1 MYHLLSWHTKRP
13 MNTLPLWREWIFSQ
27 YIWVYQFL
35 KRWNFPNTFQAPILI
50 SPFTEILT
58 NLKYVVAFFTLLDI
72 HRWSTEIVF
81 SPTTWCLLIYLWLHI
96 YTHSFIYLRILL
108 INKTNMKSKSRFCII
123 SWLPSK
129 VVKNIISNTSIVNN
143 I

>member
-13 MNTLPLWREWIFSQ
+13 MNTLPLSREWIFSQ

-50 SPFTEILT
+50 SPFTEFLT
-58 NLKYVVAFFTLLDI
+58 NLKYVVAFFYPIRYSQMIYRDCFFPHNMMLVDI
-72 HRWSTEIVF
+72 S
-81 SPTTWCLLIYLWLHI
+81 LITHI
-96 YTHSFIYLRILL
+96 YSFIYLLKDSID
-108 INKTNMKSKSRFCII
+108 KTNMKSKSRFCII